1 MEATLT
7 QALADYIE
15 QRKQAK
21 LEPFQKAL
29 NKVLEKSE
37 NETEIATAKAEYAEK
52 SAPIE
57 EGYKPVMWLTDA
69 ARRAKQI
76 SLATHAAKFTHSDA
90 KASSILVSQPCTD
103 SHTIN
108 NQYLVTTSLTNKAI
122 DAVGNAAALDVAKLL
137 NITVNGESL
146 ITQLQQNHAQAL
158 SAFTDNDELLQT
170 WVDGFKLALADE
182 KLSSHNLSKQIY
194 FPIKSESNDLE
205 YHLLCPL
212 FSSALAHNLHKKVT
226 DTRFGDSKNIRDA
239 RRANKYDERMDISF
253 PNTAVQSF
261 GGSKPQNISQLNSE
275 RYGQNFLLNTA
286 PPTFQAQ
293 VKPPINNTSLFNRQL
308 TYKISGYL
316 RDFKAFLSKLNPEE
330 NNFKVRYKRDYHF
343 ILPILDQ
350 LMIHAANIQTLP
362 AGWASESHCKLK
374 PAHALW
380 LDVYN
385 PHEGFKRER
394 EKLDWQAVIA
404 ADFASWLIKQLKN
417 DEKYRLGDIEHAYFS
432 KVCLHQLKR
441 FEHNTPKLAEA

>member
-1 MEATLT
+1 MKSTLT
-7 QALADYIE
+7 QALADYID

-29 NKVLEKSE
+29 NKVLEKSDDE
-37 NETEIATAKAEYAEK
+37 VEIAKAKVEYAEK
-52 SAPIE
+52 SMPIE
-57 EGYKPVMWLTDA
+57 ESYKPIVWLTDA

-90 KASSILVSQPCTD
+90 KASSVLVSKPFTD
-103 SHTIN
+103 GKTENS
-108 NQYLVTTSLTNKAI
+108 QYLITANLTNKAI

-137 NITVNGESL
+137 NIDVNGESL
-146 ITQLQQNHAQAL
+146 ITQLQENHASAL
-158 SAFTDNDELLQT
+158 SAFTDNEELLQS
-170 WVDGFKLALADE
+170 WVTGFKLALSDE
-182 KLSSHNLSKQIY
+182 KLSSHNLTKQVY
-194 FPIKSESNDLE
+194 FPIKSEIGGVD

-212 FSSALAHNLHKKVT
+212 FSSSLAHKLHKKVT
-226 DTRFGDSKNIRDA
+226 ETRFGDSKYIRDA
-239 RRANKYDERMDISF
+239 RRANKYDERMDVSF
-253 PNTAVQSF
+253 PNTAVQTF

-275 RYGQNFLLNTA
+275 RYGQNFLLNAA

-293 VKPPINNTSLFNRQL
+293 VKPPINSPSLFNRQL
-308 TYKISGYL
+308 TYKVSGYL
-316 RDFKAFLSKLNPEE
+316 RDFKAFLSNLKPEE

-343 ILPILDQ
+343 ILPMLDQ

-362 AGWASESHCKLK
+362 AGWASESNCKLK
-374 PAHALW
+374 HAHALW

-385 PHEGFKRER
+385 PYESFQRER
-394 EKLDWQAVIA
+394 EKLDWQVVIA
-404 ADFASWLIKQLKN
+404 ADFASWIIKQLKN

-441 FEHNTPKLAEA
+441 YEHNTPKLEEA

>member
-15 QRKQAK
+15 QRKQAE

-37 NETEIATAKAEYAEK
+37 NEIEIASAKAKYAEK
-52 SAPIE
+52 SEPIE
-57 EGYKPVMWLTDA
+57 NKFKLINWISDA
-69 ARRAKQI
+69 AKRAKQL
-76 SLATHAAKFTHSDA
+76 SLATHAPKYSHSDS
-90 KASSILVSQPCTD
+90 KASSVFITNFDTNLNYVNTA
-103 SHTIN
+103 
-108 NQYLVTTSLTNKAI
+108 SL
-122 DAVGNAAALDVAKLL
+122 AVISKDFAGNSATFDVASFLKVS
-137 NITVNGESL
+137 VNGESL

-170 WVDGFKLALADE
+170 WVDGFKLALGDE

-212 FSSALAHNLHKKVT
+212 FSSALAHNLHKKVS
-226 DTRFGDSKNIRDA
+226 DTRFGDSKDIRDA
-239 RRANKYDERMDISF
+239 RRANKYHERMDISF
-253 PNTAVQSF
+253 PNTAIQTF
-261 GGSKPQNISQLNSE
+261 GGSQPQNISQLNIKSE
-275 RYGQNFLLNTA
+275 RGGKVYVLNTA
-286 PPTFQAQ
+286 PPAFQAQ
-293 VKPPINNTSLFNRQL
+293 VKPPMNNTNLFNRQL
-308 TYKISGYL
+308 TYKVSGYL
-316 RDFKAFLSKLNPEE
+316 RDFKAFLSKLKPEE

-362 AGWASESHCKLK
+362 AGWASESNCKLK
-374 PAHALW
+374 HAHALW

-385 PHEGFKRER
+385 PNESFQRER

>member
-37 NETEIATAKAEYAEK
+37 NEIEIASAKAKYAEK
-52 SAPIE
+52 SEPIE
-57 EGYKPVMWLTDA
+57 NKFKLINWISDA
-69 ARRAKQI
+69 AKRAKQL
-76 SLATHAAKFTHSDA
+76 SLATHAPKYSHSDS
-90 KASSILVSQPCTD
+90 KASSVFITNFDTNLNYVNTA
-103 SHTIN
+103 
-108 NQYLVTTSLTNKAI
+108 SL
-122 DAVGNAAALDVAKLL
+122 AVISKDFAGNSATFDVASFLKVS
-137 NITVNGESL
+137 VNGESL

-170 WVDGFKLALADE
+170 WVDGFKLALGDE

-212 FSSALAHNLHKKVT
+212 FSSALAHNLHKKVS
-226 DTRFGDSKNIRDA
+226 DTRFGDSKDIRDA
-239 RRANKYDERMDISF
+239 RRANKYHERMDISF
-253 PNTAVQSF
+253 PNTAIQTF
-261 GGSKPQNISQLNSE
+261 GGSQPQNISQLNIKSE
-275 RYGQNFLLNTA
+275 RGGKVYVLNTA
-286 PPTFQAQ
+286 PPAFQAQ
-293 VKPPINNTSLFNRQL
+293 VKPPMNNTNLFNRQL
-308 TYKISGYL
+308 TYKVSGYL
-316 RDFKAFLSKLNPEE
+316 RDFKAFLSKLKPEE

-362 AGWASESHCKLK
+362 AGWASESNCKLK
-374 PAHALW
+374 HAHALW

-385 PHEGFKRER
+385 PNESFQRER

-417 DEKYRLGDIEHAYFS
+417 DEKYRLGDIEHTYFS

>member
-15 QRKQAK
+15 QRKQAE

-37 NETEIATAKAEYAEK
+37 NEIEIASAKAKYAEK
-52 SAPIE
+52 SEPIE
-57 EGYKPVMWLTDA
+57 NKFKLINWISDA
-69 ARRAKQI
+69 AKRAKQL
-76 SLATHAAKFTHSDA
+76 SLATHAPKYSHSDS
-90 KASSILVSQPCTD
+90 KASSVFITNFDTNLNYVNTA
-103 SHTIN
+103 
-108 NQYLVTTSLTNKAI
+108 SL
-122 DAVGNAAALDVAKLL
+122 AVISKDFAGNSATFDVASFLKVS
-137 NITVNGESL
+137 VNGESL

-170 WVDGFKLALADE
+170 WVDGFKLALGDE

-212 FSSALAHNLHKKVT
+212 FSSALAHNLHKKVS
-226 DTRFGDSKNIRDA
+226 DTRFGDSKDIRDA
-239 RRANKYDERMDISF
+239 RRANKYHERMDISF
-253 PNTAVQSF
+253 PNTAIQTF
-261 GGSKPQNISQLNSE
+261 GGSQPQNISQLNIKSE
-275 RYGQNFLLNTA
+275 RGGKVYVLNTA
-286 PPTFQAQ
+286 PPAFQAQ
-293 VKPPINNTSLFNRQL
+293 VKPPMNNTNLLNRQL
-308 TYKISGYL
+308 TYKVSGYL
-316 RDFKAFLSKLNPEE
+316 RDFKAFLSKLKPEE

-362 AGWASESHCKLK
+362 AGWASESNCKLK
-374 PAHALW
+374 HAHALW

-385 PHEGFKRER
+385 PNESFQRER

>member
-37 NETEIATAKAEYAEK
+37 NEIEIATAKAEYAEK

-57 EGYKPVMWLTDA
+57 ESYKPVVWLTDA
-69 ARRAKQI
+69 AKKAKYI
-76 SLATHAAKFTHSDA
+76 KLATHAIKFTHSDA
-90 KASSILVSQPCTD
+90 KASSILFSKTD
-103 SHTIN
+103 MENQSFLATI
-108 NQYLVTTSLTNKAI
+108 SLKEKYI
-122 DAVGNAAALDVAKLL
+122 DAVCSAGFLGIAKFLK
-137 NITVNGESL
+137 IEVNGESL

-158 SAFTDNDELLQT
+158 SAFTDNAELLQT
-170 WVDGFKLALADE
+170 WVDDFKLALVDE

-194 FPIKSESNDLE
+194 FPIKSESNDVE

-226 DTRFGDSKNIRDA
+226 GTRFGDSKDIRDA
-239 RRANKYDERMDISF
+239 RRANKYDERIDVSF
-253 PNTAVQSF
+253 PDTAVQTF
-261 GGSKPQNISQLNSE
+261 GGAHPKNISELNQE
-275 RYGQNFLLNTA
+275 RQGNNFLLSCK

-308 TYKISGYL
+308 TFKVSGYL
-316 RDFKAFLSKLNPEE
+316 RDFKAFLSKLKPEK

-362 AGWASESHCKLK
+362 AGWASESNCKLK
-374 PAHALW
+374 HAHALW

-385 PHEGFKRER
+385 PNESFQRER

>member
-15 QRKQAK
+15 QRKQAE

-37 NETEIATAKAEYAEK
+37 NEIEIASAKAKYAEK
-52 SAPIE
+52 SEPIE
-57 EGYKPVMWLTDA
+57 NKFKLINWISDA
-69 ARRAKQI
+69 AKRAKQL
-76 SLATHAAKFTHSDA
+76 SLATHAPKYSHSDS
-90 KASSILVSQPCTD
+90 KASSVFITNFDTNLNYVNTA
-103 SHTIN
+103 
-108 NQYLVTTSLTNKAI
+108 SL
-122 DAVGNAAALDVAKLL
+122 AVISKDFAGNSATFDVASFLKVS
-137 NITVNGESL
+137 VNGESL

-170 WVDGFKLALADE
+170 WVDGFKLALGDE

-212 FSSALAHNLHKKVT
+212 FSSALAHNLHKKVS
-226 DTRFGDSKNIRDA
+226 DTRFGDSKDIRDA
-239 RRANKYDERMDISF
+239 RRANKYHERMDISF
-253 PNTAVQSF
+253 PNTAIQTF
-261 GGSKPQNISQLNSE
+261 GGSQPQNISQLNIKSE
-275 RYGQNFLLNTA
+275 RGGKVYVLNTA
-286 PPTFQAQ
+286 PPAFQAQ
-293 VKPPINNTSLFNRQL
+293 VKPPMNNTNLFNRQL
-308 TYKISGYL
+308 TYKVSGYL
-316 RDFKAFLSKLNPEE
+316 RDFKAFLSKLKPEE

-362 AGWASESHCKLK
+362 AGWASESNCKLK
-374 PAHALW
+374 HAHALW

-385 PHEGFKRER
+385 PNESFQRER

-417 DEKYRLGDIEHAYFS
+417 DEKYRLSDIEHAYFS

>member
-1 MEATLT
+1 MMEATLT

-29 NKVLEKSE
+29 NRVLEKSE
-37 NETEIATAKAEYAEK
+37 NEIEIATAKAEYAEK

-57 EGYKPVMWLTDA
+57 ESYKPVVWLTDS
-69 ARRAKQI
+69 AKKSKHI
-76 SLATHAAKFTHSDA
+76 NLATHAIKFTHSDA
-90 KASSILVSQPCTD
+90 KASSILLSKTD
-103 SHTIN
+103 MDNPSYLATI
-108 NQYLVTTSLTNKAI
+108 SLKEKYI
-122 DAVGNAAALDVAKLL
+122 DAVCSAGFLGIAKFLKL
-137 NITVNGESL
+137 EVNGESL
-146 ITQLQQNHAQAL
+146 ITQLQQNHAPAL

-182 KLSSHNLSKQIY
+182 KLSSHSLSKQVY
-194 FPIKSESNDLE
+194 FPLKSENNDVD

-212 FSSALAHNLHKKVT
+212 FSSSLAQRLYEKIRF
-226 DTRFGDSKNIRDA
+226 TRTTDSKELRKA
-239 RRANKYDERMDISF
+239 RKSQIYDLRNDISF
-253 PNTAVQSF
+253 PNTAVQTF
-261 GGSKPQNISQLNSE
+261 GGSHPKNISQLNQE
-275 RYGQNFLLNTA
+275 RFGQSFLLNTA

-308 TYKISGYL
+308 TYKVAGYL
-316 RDFKAFLSKLNPEE
+316 RDFKAFLSKLKPEE

-350 LMIHAANIQTLP
+350 LMIYAANIQTLP

-374 PAHALW
+374 HAHALW

-385 PHEGFKRER
+385 PNESFQRER

>member
-1 MEATLT
+1 MEARLT
-7 QALADYIE
+7 QALAGYIE

-37 NETEIATAKAEYAEK
+37 NEIEIAAAKAEYAEK

-57 EGYKPVMWLTDA
+57 DKFKLIDWISDA
-69 ARRAKQI
+69 AKRAKQL
-76 SLATHAAKFTHSDA
+76 SLATHAPKYSHGDS
-90 KASSILVSQPCTD
+90 KASSVFI
-103 SHTIN
+103 
-108 NQYLVTTSLTNKAI
+108 TNIETNPNYVNTAS
-122 DAVGNAAALDVAKLL
+122 LDVISKDFAGNSATFDVASFLKVS
-137 NITVNGESL
+137 VNGESL
-146 ITQLQQNHAQAL
+146 ITQLQQNHAPAL
-158 SAFTDNDELLQT
+158 RAFTDNDELLQT

-212 FSSALAHNLHKKVT
+212 FSSVLAHNLHKKVT
-226 DTRFGDSKNIRDA
+226 ETRFGDSKDIRDA
-239 RRANKYDERMDISF
+239 RRANKYHERMDISF
-253 PNTAVQSF
+253 PNTAVQTF
-261 GGSKPQNISQLNSE
+261 GGSKPQNISQLNQE
-275 RYGQNFLLNTA
+275 RFGQNFLLNTA

-308 TYKISGYL
+308 TYKVSGYL
-316 RDFKAFLSKLNPEE
+316 RDFKAFLSNLKPEE

-350 LMIHAANIQTLP
+350 LMSHSANIQTLP
-362 AGWASESHCKLK
+362 AGWASEANCRLK
-374 PAHALW
+374 HAHALW

-385 PHEGFKRER
+385 PNESFQRER

-441 FEHNTPKLAEA
+441 YEHNTPKLAEA

>member
-29 NKVLEKSE
+29 NRVLEKSE
-37 NETEIATAKAEYAEK
+37 NEIEITTAKAEYAEK

-57 EGYKPVMWLTDA
+57 ENYKPVVWLTDA

-90 KASSILVSQPCTD
+90 KASSILVSQPYTD
-103 SHTIN
+103 TQTVN
-108 NQYLVTTSLTNKAI
+108 NRYLVTASLTNKAI

-146 ITQLQQNHAQAL
+146 IAQLQQNHAQAL
-158 SAFTDNDELLQT
+158 STFTDNAELYQT
-170 WVDGFKLALADE
+170 WVDGFKLALGDE
-182 KLSSHNLSKQIY
+182 KLSSHNLSKQLY
-194 FPIKSESNDLE
+194 FPIKSESNDLR

-226 DTRFGDSKNIRDA
+226 ETRFGDSKSIRDA
-239 RRANKYDERMDISF
+239 RRTYKYDERMDISF
-253 PNTAVQSF
+253 PNTAVQTF

-275 RYGQNFLLNTA
+275 RYGQNFLLNAA
-286 PPTFQAQ
+286 PPTFTAQ

-308 TYKISGYL
+308 TYKVSGYL
-316 RDFKAFLSKLNPEE
+316 RDFKAFLSKLKPED

-350 LMIHAANIQTLP
+350 LMIHAANIQSLP
-362 AGWASESHCKLK
+362 AGWASESHCQLK
-374 PAHALW
+374 HAHAFW

-385 PHEGFKRER
+385 PTESFQRER